1 MKILHTADLHLREGE
16 KDRWD
21 ALSEILSLG
30 KEEKVDA
37 VIFSGD
43 FFDARVESEKIRPKL
58 GEIFSQNNL
67 DIILLPG
74 NHDQKAFREGLFFGG
89 DVKVINNFDTPVSY
103 PNLDI
108 WGIPF
113 YEESQEE
120 ILEKL
125 AFLKNNLDKKKK
137 NILLYHGELLDLFY
151 SPKDYGKE
159 GKERYMP
166 AKLSFFEKTGFDYV
180 LAGHFHTQF
189 QSVKFDSD
197 SYFVYPGSPVSI
209 TKRETGKRKVNVF
222 KLGELPQKIELNTK
236 HFEKIEVKLSPEG
249 KISPVKII
257 EEKLEKLS
265 SSAKAL
271 IKVSGFFD
279 AQKIGSTEKE
289 IAEEMEKIKDKKSVS
304 ELDYRIRDVSWILEK
319 EVFLKF
325 EKLLEKIKKPQK
337 DEIREIVIKA
347 MSKAYENR

>member
-1 MKILHTADLHLREGE
+1 MKILHTADLHLKEDE

-21 ALSEILSLG
+21 ALSEILKLG
-30 KEEKVDA
+30 EKEKVDA

-43 FFDARVESEKIRPKL
+43 FFDARIESEKIRPKL
-58 GEIFSQNNL
+58 GEIFSENNF

-89 DVKVINNFDTPVSY
+89 DAKVINSFDAPVSY

-113 YEESQEE
+113 HEESQEE

-125 AFLKNNLDKKKK
+125 VFLKNNLNRNKK

-166 AKLSFFEKTGFDYV
+166 AQLSFFEKTGFDYI

-189 QSVKFDSD
+189 QSVKFGSD

-209 TKRETGKRKVNVF
+209 TKRETGRRKVNIF
-222 KLGELPQKIELNTK
+222 KLGESPEKIDLNTK
-236 HFEKIEVKLSPEG
+236 HFEKIEIKLNPEG
-249 KISPVKII
+249 KISPAQTI
-257 EEKLEKLS
+257 EKELEKLS
-265 SSAKAL
+265 SSARAL
-271 IKVSGFFD
+271 VRVNGFFD
-279 AQKIGSTEKE
+279 AQKIGSSEKE
-289 IAEEMEKIKDKKSVS
+289 VAEELEKIKEKGSVS
-304 ELDYRIRDVSWILEK
+304 KLEYRIRDVSWILEK

-325 EKLLEKIKKPQK
+325 EKILEEVEKPKK
-337 DEIREIVIKA
+337 DEIREMVIRA